1 MSAYFGVTVGFV
13 VLSIY
18 VFLLFRW
25 WHRRL
30 TSLAA
35 RYDLAERR
43 KRGSRESLLVML
55 LFAVPALAVLLGSMV
70 HRSVSGVFIVTLF
83 ILSLAPAVIWYIRR
97 LPSLRALGFYGGQP

>member
-1 MSAYFGVTVGFV
+1 MSTYFAVAAAFV

-43 KRGSRESLLVML
+43 KRGSRESLVVML
-55 LFAVPALAVLLGSMV
+55 LFVIPALAVLLGSMV
-70 HRSVSGVFIVTLF
+70 HRSVSGVFIVTVF
-83 ILSLAPAVIWYIRR
+83 ILSLDAMM
-97 LPSLRALGFYGGQP
+97 G